1 MAAAAL
7 ADAFSAVRAAANGEF
22 SALAALASKVLG
34 YGVVAGSAVL
44 KLPQVRPAFQRSRQR
59 QGSPLKRS
67 ARRRSPPCCAPAARA
82 A

>member
-7 ADAFSAVRAAANGEF
+7 ADALAAVRAAANGEF

-44 KLPQVRPAFQRSRQR
+44 KLPQVRPAF
-59 QGSPLKRS
+59 
-67 ARRRSPPCCAPAARA
+67 
-82 A
+82 